1 MQSINQPQ
9 AALLA
14 GMQQGQNPMMQ
25 QGFMGGGLASLRPGY
40 MGGGAIGG
48 GEVESHHD
56 HRCVPDGRD
65 CRGAS
70 RNSRQGIDAHRL
82 RLWPDVAIRS

>member
-48 GEVESHHD
+48 
-56 HRCVPDGRD
+56 
-65 CRGAS
+65 
-70 RNSRQGIDAHRL
+70 
-82 RLWPDVAIRS
+82 